1 MPNTAPSGD
10 PNLEGGG
17 NMPNMAPGG
26 DPRLERTPSTT
37 SPATSPAASEST
49 APSAGTSNPRARR
62 TERPRQRRP
71 RAEGI
76 TDWRDVPPPPPAPAE
91 GAVLGTRAPSTP
103 AIPKIL
109 IQTWRELQLPA
120 QFAELAERL
129 RRAHPSWTYLLFDDQ
144 DIEAFVRARQ
154 PRWLPLFEALTYA
167 PIQRID
173 LFRYLAIEHFGG
185 FYLDLDVLL
194 LQPLDALTTAL
205 APSAR
210 DGGGSAPVAIPVAIF
225 PFERLVDP
233 RVHSTLVEHTGF
245 GGLVGQYAFGAT
257 PGHPFLRAIL
267 RCIRRASREPGWARV
282 PARPDGDD
290 DDDKTVH
297 YTTGPALV
305 TRAYIEGGFL
315 DSVRLLYS
323 TMLGPSDP
331 SGWGAFGP
339 YGVHLHAGTW
349 KATKEL
355 NHTRL
360 LARALAHA
368 QAGRHEQAAGV
379 LKRVALHSSG
389 KLEPATI
396 DEVWKEY
403 FLRRLPLMTT
413 DGLPHQVWKEYFL
426 SFRRAGRPAK
436 AHLDIAHDRLAA
448 RQLEPA
454 MLDLADAEAAATA
467 MGQLDLRAEVHV
479 LRSLVIARRA
489 LEPDRNLEPDRHLE
503 ADPRNGANGGASK
516 VPSKGAARTARTA
529 GGGDGGGGVAGSGA
543 DADATAAAAAE
554 LQSALRLQP
563 NAPMPRLVWAMHRLR
578 ASATHAAEAV
588 PQLAQAIVLERQARS
603 RGILKPTDETVSAP
617 DEAVSAPDE
626 TVSAP
631 LSLPFVLYVWHTS
644 PVLRA
649 SMEGS
654 PPIALD
660 DH

>member
-1 MPNTAPSGD
+1 M
-10 PNLEGGG
+10 
-17 NMPNMAPGG
+17 
-26 DPRLERTPSTT
+26 
-37 SPATSPAASEST
+37 
-49 APSAGTSNPRARR
+49 
-62 TERPRQRRP
+62 
-71 RAEGI
+71 
-76 TDWRDVPPPPPAPAE
+76 
-91 GAVLGTRAPSTP
+91 
-103 AIPKIL
+103 
-109 IQTWRELQLPA
+109 
-120 QFAELAERL
+120 
-129 RRAHPSWTYLLFDDQ
+129 
-144 DIEAFVRARQ
+144 
-154 PRWLPLFEALTYA
+154 
-167 PIQRID
+167 
-173 LFRYLAIEHFGG
+173 
-185 FYLDLDVLL
+185 
-194 LQPLDALTTAL
+194 
-205 APSAR
+205 
-210 DGGGSAPVAIPVAIF
+210 
-225 PFERLVDP
+225 
-233 RVHSTLVEHTGF
+233 
-245 GGLVGQYAFGAT
+245 
-257 PGHPFLRAIL
+257 
-267 RCIRRASREPGWARV
+267 ARV
-282 PARPDGDD
+282 PARPAGDE

-315 DSVRLLYS
+315 DSVRLLYG

-331 SGWGAFGP
+331 AGWGAFGP

-389 KLEPATI
+389 KLEPAAI
-396 DEVWKEY
+396 DE
-403 FLRRLPLMTT
+403 
-413 DGLPHQVWKEYFL
+413 VWKEYFL

-454 MLDLADAEAAATA
+454 MHDLADAEAAATA

-489 LEPDRNLEPDRHLE
+489 LEADRNLE
-503 ADPRNGANGGASK
+503 ADPRDGASGASK
-516 VPSKGAARTARTA
+516 GLSKAAARTA
-529 GGGDGGGGVAGSGA
+529 GGGDGGGGA

-617 DEAVSAPDE
+617 DE
-626 TVSAP
+626 TFSAP

-654 PPIALD
+654 PPIATLLGRMRSPADLTSHTPADLETVDVMRAKLD
-660 DH
+660 AARDHSHPASPRPPATQPSAPARSADRARAAAHPEWLAGGPGRTAAVLPIDAAEAARLAHKRRTPFTSGTAWLRVNEFGVPSIEFSR

>member
-1 MPNTAPSGD
+1 M
-10 PNLEGGG
+10 
-17 NMPNMAPGG
+17 
-26 DPRLERTPSTT
+26 
-37 SPATSPAASEST
+37 
-49 APSAGTSNPRARR
+49 
-62 TERPRQRRP
+62 
-71 RAEGI
+71 
-76 TDWRDVPPPPPAPAE
+76 
-91 GAVLGTRAPSTP
+91 
-103 AIPKIL
+103 
-109 IQTWRELQLPA
+109 
-120 QFAELAERL
+120 
-129 RRAHPSWTYLLFDDQ
+129 
-144 DIEAFVRARQ
+144 
-154 PRWLPLFEALTYA
+154 
-167 PIQRID
+167 
-173 LFRYLAIEHFGG
+173 
-185 FYLDLDVLL
+185 
-194 LQPLDALTTAL
+194 
-205 APSAR
+205 
-210 DGGGSAPVAIPVAIF
+210 
-225 PFERLVDP
+225 
-233 RVHSTLVEHTGF
+233 
-245 GGLVGQYAFGAT
+245 
-257 PGHPFLRAIL
+257 
-267 RCIRRASREPGWARV
+267 
-282 PARPDGDD
+282 
-290 DDDKTVH
+290 H

-315 DSVRLLYS
+315 DSVRLLYG

-331 SGWGAFGP
+331 AGWGAFGP

-389 KLEPATI
+389 KLEPAAI
-396 DEVWKEY
+396 DE
-403 FLRRLPLMTT
+403 
-413 DGLPHQVWKEYFL
+413 VWKEYFL

-454 MLDLADAEAAATA
+454 MHDLADAEAAATA

-489 LEPDRNLEPDRHLE
+489 LEADRNLDADRNLE
-503 ADPRNGANGGASK
+503 ADPRDGASGASK
-516 VPSKGAARTARTA
+516 GLSKAAARTA
-529 GGGDGGGGVAGSGA
+529 GGGDGGGGA

-617 DEAVSAPDE
+617 DE
-626 TVSAP
+626 TFSAP

-654 PPIALD
+654 PPIATLLGRMRSPADLTSHTPADLETVDVMRAKLD
-660 DH
+660 AARDHSHPASPRPPATQPSAPARSADRARAAAHPEWLAGGPGRTAAVLPIDAAEAARLAHKRRTPFTSGTAWLRVNEFGVPSIEFTR

>member
-1 MPNTAPSGD
+1 M
-10 PNLEGGG
+10 
-17 NMPNMAPGG
+17 
-26 DPRLERTPSTT
+26 
-37 SPATSPAASEST
+37 
-49 APSAGTSNPRARR
+49 
-62 TERPRQRRP
+62 
-71 RAEGI
+71 
-76 TDWRDVPPPPPAPAE
+76 
-91 GAVLGTRAPSTP
+91 
-103 AIPKIL
+103 
-109 IQTWRELQLPA
+109 
-120 QFAELAERL
+120 
-129 RRAHPSWTYLLFDDQ
+129 
-144 DIEAFVRARQ
+144 
-154 PRWLPLFEALTYA
+154 
-167 PIQRID
+167 
-173 LFRYLAIEHFGG
+173 
-185 FYLDLDVLL
+185 
-194 LQPLDALTTAL
+194 
-205 APSAR
+205 
-210 DGGGSAPVAIPVAIF
+210 
-225 PFERLVDP
+225 
-233 RVHSTLVEHTGF
+233 
-245 GGLVGQYAFGAT
+245 
-257 PGHPFLRAIL
+257 
-267 RCIRRASREPGWARV
+267 ARV
-282 PARPDGDD
+282 PARPAGDE

-315 DSVRLLYS
+315 DSVRLLYG

-331 SGWGAFGP
+331 AGWGAFGP

-379 LKRVALHSSG
+379 LKRVALHSGG
-389 KLEPATI
+389 KLEPAAI
-396 DEVWKEY
+396 DE
-403 FLRRLPLMTT
+403 
-413 DGLPHQVWKEYFL
+413 VWKEYFL

-454 MLDLADAEAAATA
+454 MHDLADAEAAATA

-489 LEPDRNLEPDRHLE
+489 LEADRNLE
-503 ADPRNGANGGASK
+503 ADPRDGASGASK
-516 VPSKGAARTARTA
+516 GLSKAAARTA
-529 GGGDGGGGVAGSGA
+529 GGGDGGGGA

-617 DEAVSAPDE
+617 DE
-626 TVSAP
+626 TFSAP

-654 PPIALD
+654 PPIATLLGRMRSPADLTSHTPADLETVDVMRAKLD
-660 DH
+660 AARDHSHPASPRPPATQPSAPARSADRARAAAHPEWLAGGPGRTAAVLPIDAAEAARLAHKRRTPFTSGTAWLRVNEFGVPSIEFSR

>member
-1 MPNTAPSGD
+1 M
-10 PNLEGGG
+10 
-17 NMPNMAPGG
+17 
-26 DPRLERTPSTT
+26 
-37 SPATSPAASEST
+37 
-49 APSAGTSNPRARR
+49 
-62 TERPRQRRP
+62 
-71 RAEGI
+71 
-76 TDWRDVPPPPPAPAE
+76 
-91 GAVLGTRAPSTP
+91 
-103 AIPKIL
+103 
-109 IQTWRELQLPA
+109 
-120 QFAELAERL
+120 
-129 RRAHPSWTYLLFDDQ
+129 
-144 DIEAFVRARQ
+144 
-154 PRWLPLFEALTYA
+154 
-167 PIQRID
+167 
-173 LFRYLAIEHFGG
+173 
-185 FYLDLDVLL
+185 
-194 LQPLDALTTAL
+194 
-205 APSAR
+205 
-210 DGGGSAPVAIPVAIF
+210 
-225 PFERLVDP
+225 
-233 RVHSTLVEHTGF
+233 
-245 GGLVGQYAFGAT
+245 
-257 PGHPFLRAIL
+257 
-267 RCIRRASREPGWARV
+267 
-282 PARPDGDD
+282 
-290 DDDKTVH
+290 H
-297 YTTGPALV
+297 YTTGQALV

-315 DSVRLLYS
+315 DSVRLLYG

-331 SGWGAFGP
+331 AGWGAFGA

-389 KLEPATI
+389 KLEPAAI
-396 DEVWKEY
+396 DE
-403 FLRRLPLMTT
+403 
-413 DGLPHQVWKEYFL
+413 VWKEYFL

-454 MLDLADAEAAATA
+454 MHDLADAEAAATA

-489 LEPDRNLEPDRHLE
+489 LEADRNLESDRNLE
-503 ADPRNGANGGASK
+503 ADPRDGASGASK
-516 VPSKGAARTARTA
+516 GLSKAAARTA
-529 GGGDGGGGVAGSGA
+529 GGGDGGGGA

-603 RGILKPTDETVSAP
+603 RGILKPTHETVSAP
-617 DEAVSAPDE
+617 DETVSATDE

-654 PPIALD
+654 PPIATLLGRMRSPADLTSHTPADLETVDVMRAKLD
-660 DH
+660 AARDHSHPASPRPPATQPSAPARSADRARAAAHPEWLAGGPGRTAAVLPIDAAEAARLAHKRHTPFTSGTAWLRVNEFGVPSIELSR

>member
-1 MPNTAPSGD
+1 
-10 PNLEGGG
+10 
-17 NMPNMAPGG
+17 
-26 DPRLERTPSTT
+26 
-37 SPATSPAASEST
+37 
-49 APSAGTSNPRARR
+49 
-62 TERPRQRRP
+62 
-71 RAEGI
+71 
-76 TDWRDVPPPPPAPAE
+76 
-91 GAVLGTRAPSTP
+91 
-103 AIPKIL
+103 
-109 IQTWRELQLPA
+109 
-120 QFAELAERL
+120 
-129 RRAHPSWTYLLFDDQ
+129 
-144 DIEAFVRARQ
+144 
-154 PRWLPLFEALTYA
+154 
-167 PIQRID
+167 
-173 LFRYLAIEHFGG
+173 
-185 FYLDLDVLL
+185 
-194 LQPLDALTTAL
+194 
-205 APSAR
+205 
-210 DGGGSAPVAIPVAIF
+210 
-225 PFERLVDP
+225 
-233 RVHSTLVEHTGF
+233 
-245 GGLVGQYAFGAT
+245 
-257 PGHPFLRAIL
+257 
-267 RCIRRASREPGWARV
+267 
-282 PARPDGDD
+282 
-290 DDDKTVH
+290 VH

-315 DSVRLLYS
+315 DSVRLLYG

-331 SGWGAFGP
+331 AGWGAFGP

-389 KLEPATI
+389 KLEPAAI
-396 DEVWKEY
+396 DE
-403 FLRRLPLMTT
+403 
-413 DGLPHQVWKEYFL
+413 VWKEYFL

-454 MLDLADAEAAATA
+454 MHDLADAEAAATA

-489 LEPDRNLEPDRHLE
+489 LEADRNLDADRNLE
-503 ADPRNGANGGASK
+503 ADPRDGASGASK
-516 VPSKGAARTARTA
+516 GLSKAAARTA
-529 GGGDGGGGVAGSGA
+529 GGGDGGGGA

-617 DEAVSAPDE
+617 DE
-626 TVSAP
+626 TFSAP

-654 PPIALD
+654 PPIATLLGRMRSPADLTSHTPADLETVDVMRAKLD
-660 DH
+660 AARDHSHPASPRPPATQPSAPARSADRARAAAHPEWLAGGPGRTAAVLPIDAAEAARLAHKRRTPFTSGTAWLRVNEFGVPSIEFTR

>member
-1 MPNTAPSGD
+1 M
-10 PNLEGGG
+10 
-17 NMPNMAPGG
+17 
-26 DPRLERTPSTT
+26 
-37 SPATSPAASEST
+37 
-49 APSAGTSNPRARR
+49 
-62 TERPRQRRP
+62 
-71 RAEGI
+71 
-76 TDWRDVPPPPPAPAE
+76 
-91 GAVLGTRAPSTP
+91 
-103 AIPKIL
+103 
-109 IQTWRELQLPA
+109 
-120 QFAELAERL
+120 
-129 RRAHPSWTYLLFDDQ
+129 
-144 DIEAFVRARQ
+144 
-154 PRWLPLFEALTYA
+154 
-167 PIQRID
+167 
-173 LFRYLAIEHFGG
+173 
-185 FYLDLDVLL
+185 
-194 LQPLDALTTAL
+194 
-205 APSAR
+205 
-210 DGGGSAPVAIPVAIF
+210 
-225 PFERLVDP
+225 
-233 RVHSTLVEHTGF
+233 
-245 GGLVGQYAFGAT
+245 
-257 PGHPFLRAIL
+257 
-267 RCIRRASREPGWARV
+267 
-282 PARPDGDD
+282 PARPAGDE

-315 DSVRLLYS
+315 DSVRLLYG

-331 SGWGAFGP
+331 AGWGAFGP

-389 KLEPATI
+389 KLEPAAI
-396 DEVWKEY
+396 DE
-403 FLRRLPLMTT
+403 
-413 DGLPHQVWKEYFL
+413 VWKEYFL

-454 MLDLADAEAAATA
+454 MHDLADAEAAATA

-489 LEPDRNLEPDRHLE
+489 LEADRNLESDRNLE
-503 ADPRNGANGGASK
+503 ADPRDGASGASK
-516 VPSKGAARTARTA
+516 GLSKAAARTA
-529 GGGDGGGGVAGSGA
+529 GGGDGGGGA

-603 RGILKPTDETVSAP
+603 RGILKPTDETA
-617 DEAVSAPDE
+617 SAPDE
-626 TVSAP
+626 TASAP

-654 PPIALD
+654 PPIATLLGRMRSPADLTSHTPADLETVDVMRAKLD
-660 DH
+660 AARDHSHPASPRPPATQPSASARSAGRARAAAHPEWLAGGPGRTAAVLPIDAAEAARLAHKRRTPFTSGTAWLRVNEFGVPSIEFSR

>member
-1 MPNTAPSGD
+1 M
-10 PNLEGGG
+10 
-17 NMPNMAPGG
+17 
-26 DPRLERTPSTT
+26 
-37 SPATSPAASEST
+37 
-49 APSAGTSNPRARR
+49 
-62 TERPRQRRP
+62 
-71 RAEGI
+71 
-76 TDWRDVPPPPPAPAE
+76 
-91 GAVLGTRAPSTP
+91 
-103 AIPKIL
+103 
-109 IQTWRELQLPA
+109 
-120 QFAELAERL
+120 
-129 RRAHPSWTYLLFDDQ
+129 
-144 DIEAFVRARQ
+144 
-154 PRWLPLFEALTYA
+154 
-167 PIQRID
+167 
-173 LFRYLAIEHFGG
+173 
-185 FYLDLDVLL
+185 
-194 LQPLDALTTAL
+194 
-205 APSAR
+205 
-210 DGGGSAPVAIPVAIF
+210 
-225 PFERLVDP
+225 
-233 RVHSTLVEHTGF
+233 
-245 GGLVGQYAFGAT
+245 
-257 PGHPFLRAIL
+257 
-267 RCIRRASREPGWARV
+267 
-282 PARPDGDD
+282 PARPAGDE

-315 DSVRLLYS
+315 DSVRLLYG

-331 SGWGAFGP
+331 AGWGAFGP

-389 KLEPATI
+389 KLEPAAI
-396 DEVWKEY
+396 DE
-403 FLRRLPLMTT
+403 
-413 DGLPHQVWKEYFL
+413 VWKEYFL

-454 MLDLADAEAAATA
+454 MHDLADAEAAATA

-489 LEPDRNLEPDRHLE
+489 LEADRNLDADRNLE
-503 ADPRNGANGGASK
+503 ADPRDGASGASK
-516 VPSKGAARTARTA
+516 GLSKAAARTA
-529 GGGDGGGGVAGSGA
+529 GGGDGGGGA

-588 PQLAQAIVLERQARS
+588 PQLAHAIVLERQARS
-603 RGILKPTDETVSAP
+603 RGILKPTHETVSAPDETVSAP
-617 DEAVSAPDE
+617 DETASAPDETASAPDETVSAPDE
-626 TVSAP
+626 TASAPDETASAPDETASAP

-654 PPIALD
+654 PPIATLLGRMRSPADLTSHTPADLETVDVMRAKLD
-660 DH
+660 AARDHSHPASPRPPATQPSASARSAGRARAAAHPEWLAGGPGRTAAVLPIDAAEAARLAHKRRTPFTSGTAWLRVNEFGVPSIEFSR

>member
-1 MPNTAPSGD
+1 M
-10 PNLEGGG
+10 
-17 NMPNMAPGG
+17 
-26 DPRLERTPSTT
+26 
-37 SPATSPAASEST
+37 
-49 APSAGTSNPRARR
+49 
-62 TERPRQRRP
+62 
-71 RAEGI
+71 
-76 TDWRDVPPPPPAPAE
+76 
-91 GAVLGTRAPSTP
+91 
-103 AIPKIL
+103 
-109 IQTWRELQLPA
+109 
-120 QFAELAERL
+120 
-129 RRAHPSWTYLLFDDQ
+129 
-144 DIEAFVRARQ
+144 
-154 PRWLPLFEALTYA
+154 
-167 PIQRID
+167 
-173 LFRYLAIEHFGG
+173 
-185 FYLDLDVLL
+185 
-194 LQPLDALTTAL
+194 
-205 APSAR
+205 
-210 DGGGSAPVAIPVAIF
+210 
-225 PFERLVDP
+225 
-233 RVHSTLVEHTGF
+233 
-245 GGLVGQYAFGAT
+245 
-257 PGHPFLRAIL
+257 
-267 RCIRRASREPGWARV
+267 ARV
-282 PARPDGDD
+282 PARPAGDE

-315 DSVRLLYS
+315 DSVRLLYG

-331 SGWGAFGP
+331 AGWGAFGP

-368 QAGRHEQAAGV
+368 QSGRHEQAAGV
-379 LKRVALHSSG
+379 LNRVALHSGG
-389 KLEPATI
+389 KLEPAAI
-396 DEVWKEY
+396 DE
-403 FLRRLPLMTT
+403 
-413 DGLPHQVWKEYFL
+413 VWKEYFL

-454 MLDLADAEAAATA
+454 MHDLADAEAAATA

-489 LEPDRNLEPDRHLE
+489 LEADRNLE
-503 ADPRNGANGGASK
+503 ADPRDGASGASK
-516 VPSKGAARTARTA
+516 GLSKAAARTAD
-529 GGGDGGGGVAGSGA
+529 GGDGGGGA

-603 RGILKPTDETVSAP
+603 RGILKPTDETVSAL
-617 DEAVSAPDE
+617 DETVSAPDE

-654 PPIALD
+654 PPIATLLGRMRSPADLTSHTPADLEMVDVMRAKLD
-660 DH
+660 AARDHSHPASPRSVAAPNAARDHSHPASPRPPATQPSAPARSADRARAAAHPEWLAGGPGRTAAVLPIDAAEAARLAHKRRTPFTSGTAWLRVNEFGVPSIEFSR